1 MTVYEMIQEL
11 SRYDANTEVIVNVA
25 VEDYPFTA
33 TVSEDVKEG
42 EETEVE
48 VELDEDIEK
57 FDIGECRDWRN
68 EKRVRIAVT
77 LK

>member
-11 SRYDANTEVIVNVA
+11 SRYDANMEVIVNVGA
-25 VEDYPFTA
+25 EDYPFTA

-42 EETEVE
+42 GETEVD
-48 VELDEDIEK
+48 VELDEDIEE
-57 FDIGECRDWRN
+57 FDINEWRDWRN
-68 EKRVRIAVT
+68 EKLVRISVT